1 MNLMKRGFLKFYI
14 LKLLSEESLTGYGLM
29 KRIEEDTGFWKP
41 STGSMYPLLQSLED
55 QGLITHQGEEDRKVY
70 SLTKRGHTAL
80 EETNQAKAEM
90 LQSLQ
95 NACDVFSRVFGNEDV
110 EGIRK
115 QMQSWFHESAPH
127 GSEHIPKDLR
137 TRLLLMR
144 HALSS
149 LSYEKISK
157 QHIQKINKI
166 LETALTEL
174 GDFIDS

>member
-1 MNLMKRGFLKFYI
+1 MNTMKRGFLKFYI
-14 LKLLSEESLTGYGLM
+14 LKLLSEQSLTGYGLM

-55 QGLITHQGEEDRKVY
+55 QGLITHEGEEDRKVY
-70 SLTKRGHTAL
+70 NLTKRGHTAL
-80 EETNQAKAEM
+80 EETNQAKSDM

-95 NACDVFSRVFGNEDV
+95 RACDVFGRVFGSEDV

-115 QMQSWFHESAPH
+115 QMQSWFQESAPH

-137 TRLLLMR
+137 TRVLLLR

-149 LSYEKISK
+149 LPYEKLSK
-157 QHIQKINKI
+157 PQIQKISKI

-174 GDFIDS
+174 AEFIDS